1 MRNFLKTINSG
12 YSILLEQEPPMDAA
26 LPPPPEAQ
34 AQIPPQTPEQVDQ
47 QGETE
52 NTRQDSDKILL
63 VNIINKLIN
72 LSISSISA
80 VVNSSGYTE
89 EQREIEKDD
98 AQDKLSK
105 LKQLIDSINKP
116 EMKLNDI
123 INTVNISTDSLTD

>member
-12 YSILLEQEPPMDAA
+12 YSILLEQDPPMDAA
-26 LPPPPEAQ
+26 L
-34 AQIPPQTPEQVDQ
+34 PPQTPEQVDQ

-80 VVNSSGYTE
+80 VVNSSEYTE
-89 EQREIEKDD
+89 EQRQIEKDD